1 MSHAKAYNA
10 SARDD
15 YRPNTCLHAGKGGME
30 VAMLSS
36 LFQSSTIPV
45 LEQVVNF
52 TEKRHGVLAGN
63 IANLDTPGYRTRDL
77 SPALFHDRL
86 KEAVETRHQP
96 ASVGYESNPFDM
108 STASGTNRRAERELK
123 AFRKVEESMKSVL
136 RHDNAD
142 VSMEQQVNE
151 IVKNQ
156 QQHNL
161 AISIMSAQFR
171 LLRAAITE
179 RVA

>member
-1 MSHAKAYNA
+1 
-10 SARDD
+10 
-15 YRPNTCLHAGKGGME
+15 ME

-36 LFQSSTIPV
+36 LFRSSTIPV

-52 TEKRHGVLAGN
+52 TEARHGVLAGN

-77 SPALFHDRL
+77 SPDLFQERL
-86 KEAVETRHQP
+86 QEAIETRHQEP
-96 ASVGYESNPFDM
+96 SPTYGIM
-108 STASGTNRRAERELK
+108 SPGMATVNKSSRRAEHELR
-123 AFRKVEESMKSVL
+123 AFGKVKDSMKSIL

-142 VSMEQQVNE
+142 VSMEQQINQ

>member
-1 MSHAKAYNA
+1 
-10 SARDD
+10 
-15 YRPNTCLHAGKGGME
+15 ME

-36 LFQSSTIPV
+36 LFESSTIPV
-45 LEQVVNF
+45 LEQVVKF
-52 TEKRHGVLAGN
+52 TEARHGVLAGN

-77 SPALFHDRL
+77 SPELFQERL
-86 KEAVETRHQP
+86 QEAIETRRRPSPP
-96 ASVGYESNPFDM
+96 AYDVKSFGLITAND
-108 STASGTNRRAERELK
+108 STSRKEIKLN
-123 AFRKVEESMKSVL
+123 AFRKVEDSMKSIL
-136 RHDNAD
+136 RHDQGD
-142 VSMEQQVNE
+142 VSMEQQINE

-161 AISIMSAQFR
+161 AVNIMSAQFR

>member
-1 MSHAKAYNA
+1 
-10 SARDD
+10 
-15 YRPNTCLHAGKGGME
+15 
-30 VAMLSS
+30 MLSS

-45 LEQVVNF
+45 LEQMVKF
-52 TEKRHGVLAGN
+52 TEARHGVLAGN

-77 SPALFHDRL
+77 SPALFQERL
-86 KEAVETRHQP
+86 KEAIESRRQP
-96 ASVGYESNPFDM
+96 ARPNYDSDPFGH
-108 STASGTNRRAERELK
+108 SPAYSAERREVRQRA
-123 AFRKVEESMKSVL
+123 AFQKVENSMNGLL
-136 RHDNAD
+136 RHDDGD
-142 VSMEQQVNE
+142 VSMEQQISE

-171 LLRAAITE
+171 LLKAAITE

>member
-1 MSHAKAYNA
+1 
-10 SARDD
+10 
-15 YRPNTCLHAGKGGME
+15 ME

-52 TEKRHGVLAGN
+52 TEARHGVLAGN

-77 SPALFHDRL
+77 SPALFQETL
-86 KEAVETRHQP
+86 KEAIETRHEPPRPYQTD
-96 ASVGYESNPFDM
+96 SL
-108 STASGTNRRAERELK
+108 GTSHTYDAQRHQDRQNA
-123 AFRKVEESMKSVL
+123 AFRKVEDSMRSIL
-136 RHDNAD
+136 RHDEGD
-142 VSMEQQVNE
+142 VSMERQINE

-161 AISIMSAQFR
+161 AIGIMSAQFR